1 VVLNGQVAIVTGGA
15 QGIGAAIAR
24 RLAADGAR
32 LAIFDLNGD
41 GARSMADELGGSAHA
56 MDVTDEQAVNDSVAA
71 VVAEYAR
78 VDILVNNAGIYP
90 YVPFDELTFAE
101 WRHVLATN
109 LDATFLCS
117 HAVAP
122 HMRQR
127 GYGRIVNLSSDT
139 VLLGLPGLSAYV
151 AAKAGV
157 IGFTRTLANELG
169 PDGVTVNAVLPG
181 LVGSETVLRD
191 LEHMFD
197 LTIQQQAIKQ
207 RGEPADIA
215 ECVAYL
221 TSPSAGFITGQS
233 LAVNGG
239 QRFV

>member
-24 RLAADGAR
+24 RLAAEGAR
-32 LAIFDLNGD
+32 IAVFDLNGD
-41 GARSMADELGGSAHA
+41 GARLLADELGGSAHVV
-56 MDVTDEQAVNDSVAA
+56 DVTDEQAVNDSVAA
-71 VVAEYAR
+71 VVSEYAR
-78 VDILVNNAGIYP
+78 VDVLVNNAGIYP
-90 YVPFDELTFAE
+90 YIPFEELTFAE
-101 WRHVLATN
+101 WRRVLATN

-139 VLLGLPGLSAYV
+139 VMLGLPGLSAYI

-169 PDGVTVNAVLPG
+169 PAGVTVNAVLPG
-181 LVGSETVLRD
+181 LVASETVLRD
-191 LEHMFD
+191 LEHLFEW
-197 LTIQQQAIKQ
+197 TIEQQPIKR

-233 LAVNGG
+233 VAVNGG

>member
-1 VVLNGQVAIVTGGA
+1 VVLNGQVAIVTGAA

-24 RLAADGAR
+24 RLAAEGAR
-32 LAIFDLNGD
+32 IAVFDLNGD
-41 GARSMADELGGSAHA
+41 GARLLADELGGSAHVV
-56 MDVTDEQAVNDSVAA
+56 DVTDEQAVNDAVAA
-71 VVAEYAR
+71 VVSEYAR
-78 VDILVNNAGIYP
+78 VDVLVNNAGIYP
-90 YVPFDELTFAE
+90 YIPFEELTFAE
-101 WRHVLATN
+101 WRRVLATN

-139 VLLGLPGLSAYV
+139 VMLGLPGLSAYI

-169 PDGVTVNAVLPG
+169 PAGVTVNAVLPG
-181 LVGSETVLRD
+181 LVASETVLRD
-191 LEHMFD
+191 LEHLFEW
-197 LTIQQQAIKQ
+197 TIEQQPIKR

-233 LAVNGG
+233 VAVNGG